1 MRSDDDV
8 RAVFRLL
15 AGGCSQAEAARQV
28 GVNRAT
34 VRDWS
39 RAGEQAVL
47 SRPMRR
53 AGRAVWTEPCGGVC
67 PGRVD
72 LDEAAYAYLLGQFL
86 GDGCLS
92 RNGPGYR
99 LRLATADAYP
109 GIRAE
114 CVDAIMR
121 VSGVASRFVPK
132 QGCTEVYA
140 SWRHWQCFVPHGP
153 GKKHTRPI
161 VLRDWQRAIAVE
173 RYPDRLVRGLI
184 HSDGC
189 RVMNRV
195 VVRGKAYSYPR
206 HFFTNLS
213 ADIRHLFIEACARL
227 GVDAK
232 SSNRTVLSVATADS
246 VRRLDAVVGPK
257 A

>member
-8 RAVFRLL
+8 RAVFQLL
-15 AGGCSQAEAARQV
+15 SDGCSQAEAARRV
-28 GVNRAT
+28 GVSRAT
-34 VRDWS
+34 VRDWL

-47 SRPMRR
+47 ARPMRQAR
-53 AGRAVWTEPCGGVC
+53 ANVTTQPCDGVC
-67 PGRVD
+67 PARIG
-72 LDEAAYAYLLGQFL
+72 LDEPAYAYLLGQYL

-114 CVDAIMR
+114 CVDAIAR
-121 VSGVASRFVPK
+121 VSGVAARFVTG

-153 GKKHTRPI
+153 GKKHTRAI
-161 VLRDWQRAIAVE
+161 VLLDWQRALAVD
-173 RYPDRLVRGLI
+173 RHPDRLVRGLI

-189 RVMNRV
+189 RIMNRV
-195 VVRGKAYSYPR
+195 VSRGKAYSYPR
-206 HFFTNLS
+206 YCFTNMS
-213 ADIRHLFIEACARL
+213 ADIRGLFIEACGRL
-227 GVDAK
+227 GAEARP
-232 SSNRTVLSVATADS
+232 SNHIVVSVSTAES

-257 A
+257 T

>member
-8 RAVFRLL
+8 RTVFRLL
-15 AGGCSQAEAARQV
+15 AAGCSQAETARRV
-28 GVNRAT
+28 GVSRAT

-39 RAGEQAVL
+39 RAGERAVL
-47 SRPMRR
+47 ARPLRR
-53 AGRAVWTEPCGGVC
+53 ASRAVSTEPCEGVC

-72 LDEAAYAYLLGQFL
+72 LDEASYAYLLGQYL
-86 GDGCLS
+86 GDGCLG

-114 CVDAIMR
+114 CVDAIVR
-121 VSGVASRFVPK
+121 VAGVRPRFVAS

-153 GKKHTRPI
+153 GRKHNRAI
-161 VLRDWQRAIAVE
+161 VLRDWQRAIAVD
-173 RYPDRLVRGLI
+173 RHPDRLVRGLI

-189 RVMNRV
+189 RVINRV

-206 HFFTNLS
+206 YCFTNMS
-213 ADIRHLFIEACARL
+213 ADIRRLFVEACDRL
-227 GVDAK
+227 GVEARP
-232 SSNRTVLSVATADS
+232 SNRIVVSVSTADS